1 MDAHMDNCSVNWQ
14 MEHFLG
20 GRVTTQS
27 RLKGLG
33 LSRKLNKKGFQ
44 ALSYKFSYLKRS
56 LLINFN
62 VSQKLLVI
70 LT

>member
-20 GRVTTQS
+20 GRVNTQS

-44 ALSYKFSYLKRS
+44 ANSYLAA
-56 LLINFN
+56 
-62 VSQKLLVI
+62 
-70 LT
+70 

>member
-20 GRVTTQS
+20 GRVNTQS

-44 ALSYKFSYLKRS
+44 ANIGYKFNYLKRY
-56 LLINFN
+56 F
-62 VSQKLLVI
+62 
-70 LT
+70 

>member
-20 GRVTTQS
+20 GRVITQS

-44 ALSYKFSYLKRS
+44 AFSYKFSCLKRFF
-56 LLINFN
+56 LNQF
-62 VSQKLLVI
+62 
-70 LT
+70 